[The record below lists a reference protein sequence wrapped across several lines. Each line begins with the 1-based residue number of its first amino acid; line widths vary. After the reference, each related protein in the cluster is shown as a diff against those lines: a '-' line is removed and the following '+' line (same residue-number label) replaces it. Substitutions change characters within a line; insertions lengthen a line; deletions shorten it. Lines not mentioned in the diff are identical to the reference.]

1 MVRRL
6 LLSMFRSASFP
17 QERDIAIGPR
27 WKTSRVFRSLSA
39 ALLGFILEWSP
50 SAVLA
55 GGNCLL
61 HPDAFRL
68 QSDTVHW
75 SIKIASGAEC
85 IQGLRWSTIMIEDIS
100 IVDQPKLGRLQLQ
113 GPSFRYFSNPGAQGT
128 DSFKLSISGTSLR
141 LKGTSWIEVDVTVHD
156 PSNLR

>member
-1 MVRRL
+1 
-6 LLSMFRSASFP
+6 MFRSVSFP
-17 QERDIAIGPR
+17 ETRNSIVVG
-27 WKTSRVFRSLSA
+27 SRLVTDRAFRSLPTALSA
-39 ALLGFILEWSP
+39 AFLGFVLAWSTP
-50 SAVLA
+50 AMA

-61 HPDAFRL
+61 PPDAFWLR
-68 QSDTVHW
+68 SDTVHW
-75 SIKIASGAEC
+75 SIKIESGAEC

-141 LKGTSWIEVDVTVHD
+141 LKGTSWIEDDVYVH
-156 PSNLR
+156 LYRQITIM

>member
-1 MVRRL
+1 
-6 LLSMFRSASFP
+6 MFRSVSFP
-17 QERDIAIGPR
+17 ETRNSIVVG
-27 WKTSRVFRSLSA
+27 SRLVTDRAFRSLPTALSA
-39 ALLGFILEWSP
+39 AFLGFVLAWSTP
-50 SAVLA
+50 AMA

-75 SIKIASGAEC
+75 SIKIESGAEC

-141 LKGTSWIEVDVTVHD
+141 LKGTSWIEVDVTVH
-156 PSNLR
+156 